1 MNKTKKDIVKKNK
14 TIKIILF
21 TFFLILFIVS
31 SLKIINYLK
40 DNSNNRKIQNNTTKS
55 IKKVKIDK
63 DIKYDIDFKTLK
75 KKNPD
80 TIAYLKVNGT
90 KIDYVVVKGNDNNY
104 YLNHNFNKET
114 NVSGWIFSDYRNK
127 FDGSDKNIIIYGH
140 NTYDGSM
147 FGTLKNILD
156 NEWKSNKENLKITL
170 VTEKDTYYYEVF
182 STYIIEPEEYYIS
195 TTFNT
200 DNEFDKFV
208 KTIKERSNYDYNV
221 DLNNSDTIL
230 TLSSCSSLDGSKRI
244 VLHAKLI
251 K

>member
-1 MNKTKKDIVKKNK
+1 MYYNSDMPIVFLSGKDMYRLNKKYQ
-14 TIKIILF
+14 
-21 TFFLILFIVS
+21 
-31 SLKIINYLK
+31 SLLDEYN
-40 DNSNNRKIQNNTTKS
+40 IQKADLS
-55 IKKVKIDK
+55 I
-63 DIKYDIDFKTLK
+63 
-75 KKNPD
+75 
-80 TIAYLKVNGT
+80 
-90 KIDYVVVKGNDNNY
+90 
-104 YLNHNFNKET
+104 
-114 NVSGWIFSDYRNK
+114 

-147 FGTLKNILD
+147 FGTLRNILD

-182 STYIIEPEEYYIS
+182 STYIIDPEEYYIN

-200 DNEFDKFV
+200 DNEFNKFI
-208 KTIKERSNYDYNV
+208 KTIKARSNYDYNI
-221 DLNNSDTIL
+221 DLNVSDTIL

>member
-55 IKKVKIDK
+55 IKKVRIDK

-90 KIDYVVVKGNDNNY
+90 NIDYVVVKGNDNNY

-114 NVSGWIFSDYRNK
+114 NISGWIFSDYRNK

-147 FGTLKNILD
+147 FGTLRNILD

-182 STYIIEPEEYYIS
+182 STYIIDPEEYYIN

-200 DNEFDKFV
+200 DNEFNKFI
-208 KTIKERSNYDYNV
+208 KTIKARSNYDYNI
-221 DLNNSDTIL
+221 DLNVSDTIL

>member
-90 KIDYVVVKGNDNNY
+90 NIDYVVVKGNDNNY

-114 NVSGWIFSDYRNK
+114 NISGWIFSDYRNK

-147 FGTLKNILD
+147 FGTLRNILD

-182 STYIIEPEEYYIS
+182 STYIIDPEEYYIN

-200 DNEFDKFV
+200 DNEFNKFI
-208 KTIKERSNYDYNV
+208 KTIKARSNYDYNI
-221 DLNNSDTIL
+221 DLNVSDTIL